1 MRAVREVLRLSLG
14 EGRSI
19 REISSACAL
28 PKSTVSN
35 YLKRAR
41 EVGFTWPLAP
51 DMSDSALET
60 QLFGASPL
68 SRQDLGRPMPNW
80 SALHQELKRPHVT
93 LMLLWTE

>member
-1 MRAVREVLRLSLG
+1 MRTVREVVRLSLG

-28 PKSTVSN
+28 PKSTVSD

-41 EVGFTWPLAP
+41 EVGLTWPLAP

-68 SRQDLGRPMPNW
+68 PSPDLGVVTPQLERSSSRAQASPRD
-80 SALHQELKRPHVT
+80 AHVV
-93 LMLLWTE
+93 MD